1 MLVMAFDYDYSTDDE
16 EADPFADE
24 FNTELDDEDWYQ
36 DDEDR
41 ESVDT
46 DEEDYDDLIGGNLA

>member
-1 MLVMAFDYDYSTDDE
+1 MLVMAYDYSTDDE

-24 FNTELDDEDWYQ
+24 FDTELGVEDWYQ
-36 DDEDR
+36 DDEDQ